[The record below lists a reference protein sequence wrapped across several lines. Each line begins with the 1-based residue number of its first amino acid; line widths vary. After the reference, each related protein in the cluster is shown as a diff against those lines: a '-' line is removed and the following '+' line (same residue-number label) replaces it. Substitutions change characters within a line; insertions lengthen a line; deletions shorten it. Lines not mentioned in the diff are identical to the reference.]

1 MARIRRY
8 RRGRFR
14 AKASRKGA
22 SVGFGKASLNI
33 SPGFIGGLVAGL
45 TNYDN
50 KIPADIRIAAAA
62 APVSGIGVVKS
73 VAQGMI
79 LGDIL
84 QKRVG
89 FRTTDS
95 YRGAAFVGI

>member
-1 MARIRRY
+1 MVRIRRY

-14 AKASRKGA
+14 AKASRRGA
-22 SVGFGKASLNI
+22 SIGFGKASLNI
-33 SPGFIGGLVAGL
+33 SPGFIGGLIAGL

-62 APVSGIGVVKS
+62 APIKGVGIVKS

-89 FRTTDS
+89 FRTNED
-95 YRGAAFVGI
+95 YKGAAFVGI